1 MRERER
7 GAGLQGVEKRRS
19 PSPNGERQLP
29 AATTPPSHRSSRSRS
44 QQPGGQSTQK
54 RRHGSPLLHCHRL
67 TDRQVHPQVP
77 LRFSF
82 QEAFFFWYA
91 FFARRRPRDLLATCC
106 GGAFSIAV
114 AAPMGIG
121 IWDLPSPRPP
131 PPGSAQGTRG
141 RWAGQQVACM
151 LQIMRYT
158 GEVTCCAVVAFLR
171 TYCTSL

>member
-1 MRERER
+1 MSPSGKASQQPGGER

-91 FFARRRPRDLLATCC
+91 WSARRRPRDLLATCC
-106 GGAFSIAV
+106 GGAFSIADSQLLLRWGLGFAF
-114 AAPMGIG
+114 AAPAASSEHTR
-121 IWDLPSPRPP
+121 DKR
-131 PPGSAQGTRG
+131 PPGSKLH
-141 RWAGQQVACM
+141 ACF
-151 LQIMRYT
+151 R
-158 GEVTCCAVVAFLR
+158 
-171 TYCTSL
+171 S